1 MGLFSEEFEKE
12 EREFLRQTAENKI
25 STEEIAQIRKKYEHN
40 FNSNRDNF
48 NKFKQEVIKK
58 IKPEH

>member
-12 EREFLRQTAENKI
+12 ERDFLKQTNGKI
-25 STEEIAQIRKKYEHN
+25 SLEEIAHIRKKYEHN

-48 NKFKQEVIKK
+48 NKC
-58 IKPEH
+58 

>member
-12 EREFLRQTAENKI
+12 EREFLKQTNGKI
-25 STEEIAQIRKKYEHN
+25 SLEEIARIRKKYEHN
-40 FNSNRDNF
+40 FNSDRDNF
-48 NKFKQEVIKK
+48 NKFKKEVMKK